1 MALALHSTSPTLI
14 YGRSPYRRRSHLR
27 LVVSEPAITR
37 TTQRPTARVYRHRR
51 LGVALAGLL
60 LLGGSIFGF
69 GVVFGGSARAVGNGA
84 ASQSVPHVVIAQPG
98 DTLWAIARRIIP
110 VGSITGLVDQL
121 VEMNGDEI
129 VAGQEVRIP

>member
-1 MALALHSTSPTLI
+1 MALALHSTSPTLT

-27 LVVSEPAITR
+27 LVVSEPSTVHATSR
-37 TTQRPTARVYRHRR
+37 LSAGVYRRRR

-69 GVVFGGSARAVGNGA
+69 GAAFGGSARAVGNGA
-84 ASQSVPHVVIAQPG
+84 GSQSVPHVVIAQPG

-110 VGSITGLVDQL
+110 VGSISGLVDQL
-121 VEMNGDEI
+121 VELNGDEI